1 MLELFRRNLFLN
13 SLLLLPIV
21 ILFRLR
27 GFFDGVV
34 YKTSLTDTLLSRATI
49 SWISSDAWQSLI
61 ACLLVFFQALLIN
74 KFIIKNNLSK
84 DITLISGL
92 IYVSVSSMFYEFGG
106 LSPVVFANTFVVLSI
121 SQIFKTYNNAN
132 VTPELFLSGFFMSL
146 AAAFYTPYILFFI
159 FTNLAFIIMRSYTK
173 IERLQH
179 LLGWIC
185 TYFLIFTYQYLVND
199 YRFSIPY
206 DYFNQVSIFRVDKLS
221 IVSWI
226 FLLFVIICAI
236 IFVLNGNKFFAK
248 RNNAVQKKISILFWL
263 MLFSGMSLLLY
274 KYRTFHHTLAFC
286 ISACYF
292 SAMIILRQKNKMFQE
307 LVYILI
313 VIIAIFSNLGIIQLS

>member
-1 MLELFRRNLFLN
+1 
-13 SLLLLPIV
+13 LLLLPIV

-34 YKTSLTDTLLSRATI
+34 YKSSLHDTLLSRAAT
-49 SWISSDAWQSLI
+49 SWISSDFGQSLI

-74 KFIIKNNLSK
+74 KFIIKNNLSR

-92 IYVSVSSMFYEFGG
+92 MYVSISSMFYEFSG
-106 LSPVVFANTFVVLSI
+106 LSPVIIANTFVILSI

-132 VTPELFLSGFFMSL
+132 VTPELFLSGFYMSMS
-146 AAAFYTPYILFFI
+146 AAFYAPYILLFI

-206 DYFNQVSIFRVDKLS
+206 DYFNQVSIFRMDKLGT
-221 IVSWI
+221 VSWI
-226 FLLFVIICAI
+226 FLLFVIVCAI
-236 IFVLNGNKFFAK
+236 IFVLNNNTFFAK
-248 RNNAVQKKISILFWL
+248 KNNAVQKKISILFWL
-263 MLFSGMSLLLY
+263 MLFSGIAFLLY
-274 KYRTFHHTLAFC
+274 KHRTFHHTLAFC

-292 SAMIILRQKNKMFQE
+292 STMIILRQKNKMFQE

-313 VIIAIFSNLGIIQLS
+313 VIVAIFSNLGIIQVS